1 MPAADIW
8 FGHRRCWQKRIASKD
23 GNAALVAIRATRD
36 RWEVS
41 AQLETDTK
49 PRQWLDYCEYRGG
62 ALDQEYKAK
71 RRATM
76 LGRKLLKD

>member
-8 FGHRRCWQKRIASKD
+8 FRHGGCWQKRIASKD
-23 GNAALVAIRATRD
+23 GQAAMVAIRIVRE

-41 AQLETDTK
+41 AQLETDRM
-49 PRQWLDYCEYRGG
+49 PRQWQDYCEYQGG
-62 ALDQEYKAK
+62 ALQQEYKAK

-76 LGRKLLKD
+76 LGRKLLKG